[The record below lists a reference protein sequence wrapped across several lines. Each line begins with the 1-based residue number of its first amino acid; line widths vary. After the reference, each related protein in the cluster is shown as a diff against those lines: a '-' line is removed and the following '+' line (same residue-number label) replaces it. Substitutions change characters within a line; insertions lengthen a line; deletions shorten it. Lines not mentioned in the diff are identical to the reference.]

1 MAHPTVSAPP
11 PQSQIIA
18 RAAAVVMLGNVASR
32 ALGLVR
38 ETVIADLFGATGMVS
53 AYRTAAVVPTLVY
66 DLLVGGLISAALV
79 PILSGYATRERRGEL
94 AQVSGALFTL
104 LAFILA
110 ATVLALEAIAPFLA
124 SLLGGGLDPDLQ
136 AAIVR
141 LTRLILPSIFFFG
154 LSGALTGLLYSR
166 QRFVFPAFGAA
177 AFNLGI
183 ILAAVF
189 LAPRLGIAAL
199 SWGVVLGAALQLAIQ
214 LPGLAGLRPQI
225 GRLWHPDLGRMAL
238 LYAPVVLSI
247 VVSQVGTAID
257 FNLAS
262 RTGPQSRAWMQ
273 AATYL
278 IQFPLG
284 LVAAGVAIAILPSLS
299 RLAGRT
305 DSARFQ
311 RTLATGLRM
320 VLVLIL
326 PAAAALLALGKPLVG
341 LIFEHGAFL
350 AEDTTFTVRA
360 LETYLIGLP
369 FAAVD
374 QVLIFAFYARKD
386 PRTPVMV
393 GIVSVGI
400 YLLVALSLI
409 GRLGFVG
416 LTLANA
422 AQWAGHALL
431 MVFLTQRRLA
441 QLTGHGIGTALLK
454 AGVAAAAMGLS
465 ARGAALWLT
474 EATSG
479 SFLQEAL
486 VVAGAGGLG
495 FLIYVILLLA
505 LRAQEVPLIL
515 DLVRG
520 FRRAPARG
528 S

>member
-1 MAHPTVSAPP
+1 
-11 PQSQIIA
+11 
-18 RAAAVVMLGNVASR
+18 MLGNVASR

-79 PILSGYATRERRGEL
+79 PILSGYAGPERRAEL
-94 AQVSGALFTL
+94 ARVSGALFTL
-104 LAFILA
+104 LSLILA
-110 ATVLALEAIAPFLA
+110 ATVLGLEAIAPFLA

-136 AAIVR
+136 DAIVR

-166 QRFVFPAFGAA
+166 QRFIFPAFGAA

-183 ILAAVF
+183 ILAAVL

-214 LPGLAGLRPQI
+214 LPGLGGLRPQI
-225 GRLWHPDLGRMAL
+225 GRLWHPDLARVAL

-247 VVSQVGTAID
+247 VVSQVGIAID

-278 IQFPLG
+278 IQLPLG
-284 LVAAGVAIAILPSLS
+284 LVAAAVSIAVLPSLS
-299 RLAGRT
+299 RLAGRP

-311 RTLATGLRM
+311 RTLVTGLRM

-326 PAAAALLALGKPLVG
+326 PAAAALLALGKPLLG

-350 AEDTTFTVRA
+350 PEDTTATLRA

-374 QVLIFAFYARKD
+374 QVLVFAFYARRD

-431 MVFLTQRRLA
+431 MVLLAQRRLA
-441 QLTGHGIGTALLK
+441 QLTGQGIGPALWK
-454 AGVAAAAMGLS
+454 AGVAAVAMALA
-465 ARGAALWLT
+465 ARGSALWLAQ
-474 EATSG
+474 ATSG

-486 VVAGAGGLG
+486 VVAGAGALGLLVYG
-495 FLIYVILLLA
+495 AVLLA
-505 LRAQEVPLIL
+505 LRAREVRLIL

-520 FRRAPARG
+520 LRRGPARE